1 MSNPIYNIYANIM
14 FKLNLISEWININ
27 RVSRQ
32 EQYDWF
38 KTLRDADEE
47 DIVHIIRTSPQM
59 ITTVMYFGR
68 SF

>member
-1 MSNPIYNIYANIM
+1 M
-14 FKLNLISEWININ
+14 FNLNLVSEWININ